1 MKRSRLTILTIT
13 IIFVMLLVIIPAN
26 AEQLN
31 TKTPDGKYSNPY
43 PDKVFGEQFR
53 SPERPWVIGRGV
65 TDMGPTWEVKW
76 TFVICLTD
84 EQMDQ
89 YVEWRDN
96 NWDMPLI
103 DALTQLVPEQV
114 AALPDDLVRYLQD
127 HTYITVGHDPV
138 YNTMKWSTS
147 DGGLTWTD
155 PCGTAVP
162 AILIPRYYY
171 PGDALAVALWS
182 DEYSTYTLD
191 VQSHLANL
199 GLATDRRSLDPEF
212 STAVQNGAYIVTFEA
227 NTLQGER
234 ASWILIHKSDGSWT
248 DAATGEEISDDLH
261 YVLAAFTYA
270 TSPDY
275 TSPPVL
281 AEIAVKASSIG
292 SVRSFDVAAQSQSV
306 SSPAS
311 STLANTLLSQAG
323 TSKLSKVN
331 ISSIAATR
339 ATVTSTA
346 STATLVSQDKV
357 SSSGE
362 TPEGGNFDM
371 ASFAASYSSG
381 GSAIASKSFG
391 SEGTGGTGD
400 RGITGKMENSQNK
413 SFPPPFPPPFSSP
426 YSIS

>member
-1 MKRSRLTILTIT
+1 MNFRFHLFFSINKEEKMKRSRLTILTIT

-31 TKTPDGKYSNPY
+31 TTTPDGKYSNPY
-43 PDKVFGEQFR
+43 PNKVFGEQFR
-53 SPERPWVIGRGV
+53 SPERPWAIGRGV

-114 AALPDDLVRYLQD
+114 AALPEDLVRYLQD

-138 YNTMKWSTS
+138 YNTMTWSTS

-171 PGDALAVALWS
+171 PGDALAVALWG
-182 DEYSTYTLD
+182 DEYSTYTPE
-191 VQSHLANL
+191 VQSHLTNL
-199 GLATDRRSLDPEF
+199 GLATDRISLDPEF

-234 ASWILIHKSDGSWT
+234 VSWTLIHKSNGSWT
-248 DAATGEEISDDLH
+248 DAATGEEINYDLH

-275 TSPPVL
+275 TSSMAL
-281 AEIAVKASSIG
+281 TEIAAKASSIG
-292 SVRSFDVAAQSQSV
+292 SVGSFDVAAQSQSV
-306 SSPAS
+306 SSHTS
-311 STLANTLLSQAG
+311 NTFANTLLSHAG

-331 ISSIAATR
+331 IASIAATR
-339 ATVTSTA
+339 ATTTPTA
-346 STATLVSQDKV
+346 STSSLVSQDKV
-357 SSSGE
+357 SSVSE
-362 TPEGGNFDM
+362 ITKGGNFDM
-371 ASFAASYSSG
+371 ASFAASYRSG
-381 GSAIASKSFG
+381 GNAIASKGFG
-391 SEGTGGTGD
+391 SDVLAARRIGG
-400 RGITGKMENSQNK
+400 
-413 SFPPPFPPPFSSP
+413 
-426 YSIS
+426 